1 MKKDETTQDGGLL
14 LGAPEEPEAAIEE
27 PEEEQPEREEPIR
40 VEAHFESDDHL
51 FDEVELEKVSAQIGD
66 LLLLNWSRIQRS
78 ILQSM
83 DLDCT
88 VSISVKLDHSTPGK
102 RNFDTAISYSIKM
115 KDRASGTVSDP
126 MANDLFKGCH
136 VDFGSGY
143 QMEET
148 PGPVEGD
155 GQGTAAPL
163 LLSTP
168 IPKGKYPHCGCGPDP
183 TLCEDCYDCRPTPG
197 ETPEEFE
204 QRTGIGQEFFP
215 KEEEDLQSLV
225 PEDDDRVPTDDPS
238 FRKVEPVI
246 VNLCDTCRDSFATC
260 SPSRTVFADDMYPGL
275 PQKQRGAVIE
285 CSAYYRDE
293 EKHPGIGPEHIGLTC
308 QPLPAEAADEAQIIM
323 TPKGEIRERLLEPEI
338 KKPPKPR
345 KGRKPKEE
353 SK

>member
-14 LGAPEEPEAAIEE
+14 LGAPEEPEAVVEE
-27 PEEEQPEREEPIR
+27 PVEEQPEREEPIR
-40 VEAHFESDDHL
+40 VDAHLESDDHL

-126 MANDLFKGCH
+126 MANDLFKGCN
-136 VDFGSGY
+136 VEFGSGY
-143 QMEET
+143 RMEET
-148 PGPVEGD
+148 EGPVEGD

-168 IPKGKYPHCGCGPDP
+168 IPHGKYPHCGCGPDP

-215 KEEEDLQSLV
+215 KEEEDLRSLV
-225 PEDDDRVPTDDPS
+225 PEDDDRVTQGLADGEDL
-238 FRKVEPVI
+238 EI
-246 VNLCDTCRDSFATC
+246 ANLCDTCRDCFATC
-260 SPSRTVFADDMYPGL
+260 SPRRVIFAGDRYPDCS
-275 PQKQRGAVIE
+275 QKQKDAVVE

-293 EKHPGIGPEHIGLTC
+293 EKRPGIRPEHIGPTC
-308 QPLPAEAADEAQIIM
+308 QPRPAATADEAQIIM
-323 TPKGEIRERLLEPEI
+323 TPKGEIRERLPEPEI

-345 KGRKPKEE
+345 KGRKVKEGA
-353 SK
+353 K